1 MFRNTAAALTVVVAL
16 AAPAVAQDPTT
27 AVTAIY
33 STFAERLNADD
44 VDGILALFAE
54 DAVFVPAPGQ
64 AVTGADIAGAM
75 GQFAQLSDSFT
86 ATVRSVFE
94 AGDNALA
101 IVDWELKGKNADGS
115 DLTLTGTTSDVLERS
130 ADGTWQFIVDN
141 PFGTASAN

>member
-1 MFRNTAAALTVVVAL
+1 ML
-16 AAPAVAQDPTT
+16 APWAS
-27 AVTAIY
+27 
-33 STFAERLNADD
+33 ST
-44 VDGILALFAE
+44 
-54 DAVFVPAPGQ
+54 
-64 AVTGADIAGAM
+64 
-75 GQFAQLSDSFT
+75 QLSDSFT

-115 DLTLTGTTSDVLERS
+115 DLTLMGTTSDVLERS